1 MKIKGNTVGTTM
13 PRANLNQTD
22 PKKADYVHG
31 REILESVVRHSPQEL
46 TEEQKAQARKNIG
59 LVDDGN
65 DIVIDEALSLD
76 SENPVQNKVITAAIN
91 SAMLKGTDPVP
102 SLADD
107 TPDFWRNLGA
117 GAWEISYV
125 GNQNIVDGGT
135 FYFGT
140 LLNMPASNSVYQ
152 VVFAPMMGNVYYRT
166 AGSGNSWSNTWKLL
180 IPTKQELVQGV
191 LDALPT
197 WEGGAY

>member
-1 MKIKGNTVGTTM
+1 M
-13 PRANLNQTD
+13 
-22 PKKADYVHG
+22 DYF
-31 REILESVVRHSPQEL
+31 
-46 TEEQKAQARKNIG
+46 TEAEKAQ
-59 LVDDGN
+59 LVQDVLDAV
-65 DIVIDEALSLD
+65 DIPEGSDITVDAALSLD
-76 SENPVQNKVITAAIN
+76 SVNPVQNKVITAAIN

-107 TPDFWRNLGA
+107 TPDFWRGLGA
-117 GAWEISYV
+117 GAWEIT
-125 GNQNIVDGGT
+125 GAGQMNIVNGGT

-166 AGSGNSWSNTWKLL
+166 AGVGNSWSNTWKLL
-180 IPTKQELVQGV
+180 IPTKQELVQDV
-191 LDALPT
+191 LNALPT